1 MNRIAKA
8 INRTMSLII
17 AFMCIFVVL
26 FMFVGCDYSEYKKT
40 NIYAVFED
48 NLGNKYK
55 VKGGERLKEEYDWRC
70 YESSVKLDLNP
81 DADYTFTGGL
91 YYTNGGKEV
100 VANDA
105 IIDVFDLILA
115 NESDYNNIRYGYYG
129 KQDISCIDTGE
140 SITLSCSEAGTYYL
154 LLFTTYTFDNHTTA
168 DYYFLK
174 VIIG

>member
-1 MNRIAKA
+1 MGKSVKA
-8 INRTMSLII
+8 INKLLLIAI
-17 AFMCIFVVL
+17 MFVQIFVVL

-81 DADYTFTGGL
+81 DADYTFTGEL

-100 VANDA
+100 VVNDT

-115 NESDYNNIRYGYYG
+115 HESDYNNIRYGYYG

-140 SITLSCSEAGTYYL
+140 SITLSGSEAGTYYL

-168 DYYFLK
+168 DYYFLT
-174 VIIG
+174 VSIG